1 METILNLFVK
11 SMVISFV
18 LTFGLIIGLMAI
30 IWAAKK
36 SMMQKLDYI
45 QESQCQD
52 GIIMS

>member
-1 METILNLFVK
+1 LETILNLFVK

-30 IWAAKK
+30 IWAMRK
-36 SMMQKLDYI
+36 SMMQTADYI
-45 QESQCQD
+45 LENQCQD